1 MRNLFTI
8 LLFLASFVGLLAQSV
23 TDIKRTE
30 ITETNLLDTIPY
42 SVVTVM
48 GDSVFALGNGI
59 GSKTL
64 DERVKDIARKTELL
78 AENVTYNSENFK
90 IDSNNHFYYL
100 KYKDDIIIAVSSE
113 DEEFF
118 KKSKYSIAN
127 EWLSILSKKI
137 KQENEERSY
146 YSILINIGIT
156 ILILLVFF
164 LFIKYVNKL
173 FRFITLKLYQLKDTY
188 IKDVKIKQLK
198 LLDAN
203 NLLHFAIIALK
214 GVKVIFIL
222 FCLYFVFPIILGL
235 FPWTE
240 SLSEQLFGYVLDPL
254 KSMIFA
260 ILGYIPN
267 LIMIIIIIGVAKYFI
282 QFLKFLSTEVRLER
296 LILPNFYPEWAK
308 PTFNIVR
315 FLIYAFVIVL
325 IFPYLPYSDSN
336 VFQGVSIFLGVLVS
350 LGSST
355 AIANIVSGLVITYM
369 RPFQIGDRVM
379 IDNVTGD
386 VIQKTL
392 LVTRIRTQKN
402 EDVTV
407 PNSKILSSHST
418 NYTSASKDLG
428 LILHTTV
435 TIGYDVPQ
443 EKVKELLIS
452 AAKKSDGIDKE
463 REPFVLQTGLE
474 DFYISYQINAY
485 TKQSHRMAA
494 IYSDIHRNILDEFN
508 EAGVEILS
516 PHYRADR
523 DGNDITIPKKET
535 VNKTE
540 FDSKLNKNEN
550 TDSDGKQSKRF
561 P

>member
-1 MRNLFTI
+1 MSALSRK
-8 LLFLASFVGLLAQSV
+8 
-23 TDIKRTE
+23 IK
-30 ITETNLLDTIPY
+30 
-42 SVVTVM
+42 
-48 GDSVFALGNGI
+48 
-59 GSKTL
+59 
-64 DERVKDIARKTELL
+64 
-78 AENVTYNSENFK
+78 AEN
-90 IDSNNHFYYL
+90 
-100 KYKDDIIIAVSSE
+100 DD
-113 DEEFF
+113 
-118 KKSKYSIAN
+118 
-127 EWLSILSKKI
+127 
-137 KQENEERSY
+137 RSY
-146 YSILINIGIT
+146 FSILINVGIT
-156 ILILLVFF
+156 ILIIVVFF

-173 FRFITLKLYQLKDTY
+173 FRFINLKLYKLKDTY

-214 GVKVIFIL
+214 GVKVVFIL

-235 FPWTE
+235 FPWTKG
-240 SLSEQLFGYVLDPL
+240 LSEQLFGYVLDPL
-254 KSMIFA
+254 ESIIMSI
-260 ILGYIPN
+260 IGYIPN
-267 LIMIIIIIGVAKYFI
+267 LIIIIIIIAVAKYFI
-282 QFLKFLSTEVRLER
+282 QFLKYLTNEIKLER
-296 LILPNFYPEWAK
+296 LLLPNFYPEWAK
-308 PTFNIVR
+308 PTFNIIR
-315 FLIYAFVIVL
+315 FLVYAFVVVL
-325 IFPYLPYSDSN
+325 VFPYLPYSDSDI
-336 VFQGVSIFLGVLVS
+336 FQGVSIFLGVLVS

-369 RPFQIGDRVM
+369 RPFQIGDRIM

-418 NYTSASKDLG
+418 NYTTASKDLG

-452 AAKKSDGIDKE
+452 AASKSDGVDKD
-463 REPFVLQTGLE
+463 RDPFVLQTSLE

-508 EAGVEILS
+508 NAGVEILS
-516 PHYRADR
+516 PHYRAER
-523 DGNDITIPKKET
+523 DGNDITIPKNGAKKDESS
-535 VNKTE
+535 
-540 FDSKLNKNEN
+540 DSKFEN
-550 TDSDGKQSKRF
+550 NNTKDSDS
-561 P
+561 